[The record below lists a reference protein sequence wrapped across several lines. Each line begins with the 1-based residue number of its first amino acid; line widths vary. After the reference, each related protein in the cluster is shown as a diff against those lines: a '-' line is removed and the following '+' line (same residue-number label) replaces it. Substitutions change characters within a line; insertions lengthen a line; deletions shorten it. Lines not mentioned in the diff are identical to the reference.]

1 VAIDVLFFGVGL
13 LAVAAGLW
21 RALRARR
28 TGAGAGLAITL
39 IALGVAFCL
48 LADSAQAI
56 ESRIYPSLGRL
67 LSNLATMVAA
77 YGITVTVAEI
87 GGVAHRRRWSRQ
99 AALAVA
105 LVVLAGSF
113 FATSGLP
120 RGIGLFDELYRSN
133 PTLVVYIFVY
143 TLYLGFAVVD
153 IAIMSA
159 GAIRAG
165 TGALRAGLGVML
177 VACAFALAYLAGK
190 IAAVIGDLNSA
201 HPVAVPCHGA
211 FSNLKCSLDVGFPA
225 VSVFLIVIGLTLPA
239 LPSAGRAI
247 RDARTR
253 AALRPLREHLAERFP
268 DVVRL
273 GSAGVTGRER
283 LLTAMSEVNDGLIL
297 AGVTPSMS
305 PDAAARTV
313 RSGAPSEAGALAD
326 SDGNAAFSAEV
337 ARLRAIARAFRA
349 EQSAGAASPAR

>member
-1 VAIDVLFFGVGL
+1 MMIDVLFFGVGL
-13 LAVAAGLW
+13 LALAAGIW

-39 IALGVAFCL
+39 IALGAAFCF
-48 LADSAQAI
+48 LADGAQAI
-56 ESRIYPSLGRL
+56 ESRVYPSLGRL

-77 YGITVTVAEI
+77 YGIEVTVAEI
-87 GGVAHRRRWSRQ
+87 GGAAHRRRRSRR

-105 LVVLAGSF
+105 LVVLVVSF

-120 RGIGLFDELYRSN
+120 TGIGLFDELYRSN

-143 TLYLGFAVVD
+143 TLYLGYAVVD
-153 IAIMSA
+153 IAIVSA

-177 VACAFALAYLAGK
+177 VACVFALAYLAGK
-190 IAAVIGDLNSA
+190 IAGLIGDLNSA
-201 HPVAVPCHGA
+201 HPVNMVCSSA
-211 FSNLKCSLDVGFPA
+211 FSNLECSLDVGFPA
-225 VSVFLIVIGLTLPA
+225 ISVLLIVIGLTLPA
-239 LPSAGRAI
+239 LPAAGRAI

-253 AALRPLREHLAERFP
+253 AALRPLRKHLVERFP

-283 LLTAMSEVNDGLIL
+283 LLTVMSEVNDGLLL
-297 AGVTPSMS
+297 AGVAPSMP
-305 PDAAARTV
+305 PDAAARAL
-313 RSGAPSEAGALAD
+313 RSGAPAETGVPAEGDAT
-326 SDGNAAFSAEV
+326 FSAEV
-337 ARLRAIARAFRA
+337 ARLRAIAREFRA
-349 EQSAGAASPAR
+349 EPSAGAASPAR